1 MALPDKARD
10 DEALRAAL
18 REAGLRATPARVAVL
33 GVLRQGTGPMTHGEV
48 VDRLERHG
56 WDRATIFRNLVAL
69 VDAGFVRRT
78 DVGDHVWRFETR
90 ADDGHQAR
98 GKGHE
103 HAHFL
108 CTGCGEVTC
117 MPELELKLPRGGR
130 VPQSVRSRSVEVQL
144 RGLCDECG

>member
-1 MALPDKARD
+1 MALRHHD
-10 DEALRAAL
+10 DEALRGEL
-18 REAGLRATPARVAVL
+18 RGAGLRATPARVAVL
-33 GVLRQGTGPMTHGEV
+33 GVLRRSGAAMTHGEV
-48 VDRLERHG
+48 ADRLDGRG

-78 DVGDHVWRFETR
+78 DVGDHVWRFEPL
-90 ADDGHQAR
+90 AEGGHAR
-98 GKGHE
+98 HE

-117 MPELELKLPRGGR
+117 MPELELKLPRGGA

-144 RGLCDECG
+144 RGLCDECGTQAAS

>member
-1 MALPDKARD
+1 MTALRQHDE
-10 DEALRAAL
+10 EALRTAL
-18 REAGLRATPARVAVL
+18 RGAGLRATPARVAVL
-33 GVLRQGTGPMTHGEV
+33 GVLRDGDAPMTHGEV
-48 VDRLERHG
+48 ADRLDGRG

-78 DVGDHVWRFETR
+78 DVGDHVWRFEPLVVG
-90 ADDGHQAR
+90 GHAR
-98 GKGHE
+98 HE

-117 MPELELKLPRGGR
+117 MPELELKLPRGGQ

>member
-1 MALPDKARD
+1 MALADRHHD
-10 DEALRAAL
+10 DEALRTEL
-18 REAGLRATPARVAVL
+18 RAAGLRATPARVAVL
-33 GVLRQGTGPMTHGEV
+33 GVLRDGGAPMTHGEV
-48 VDRLERHG
+48 ADRLDGRG

-78 DVGDHVWRFETR
+78 DVGDHVWRFESL
-90 ADDGHQAR
+90 AEDGHGHRTA
-98 GKGHE
+98 HE

-117 MPELELKLPRGGR
+117 MPELELKLPRGGQL
-130 VPQSVRSRSVEVQL
+130 PQSVRSRSVEVQL

>member
-1 MALPDKARD
+1 MALADPHHD
-10 DEALRAAL
+10 DEDLRTEL

-33 GVLRQGTGPMTHGEV
+33 GVLRDGGGPLTHGEV
-48 VDRLERHG
+48 ADRLEGRG

-78 DVGDHVWRFETR
+78 DVGDHVWRFESL
-90 ADDGHQAR
+90 AEDAR
-98 GKGHE
+98 GHRTGHE

-117 MPELELKLPRGGR
+117 MPELELKLPRGGQ

-144 RGLCDECG
+144 RGLCDDCG

>member
-1 MALPDKARD
+1 MGRHHD
-10 DEALRAAL
+10 LRAEL
-18 REAGLRATPARVAVL
+18 RGAGLRATPARVAVL
-33 GVLRQGTGPMTHGEV
+33 GMLRDGGAPMTHGEV
-48 VDRLERHG
+48 ADRLDGRG

-78 DVGDHVWRFETR
+78 DVGDHVWRFEPL
-90 ADDGHQAR
+90 ADGGHER
-98 GKGHE
+98 HE

-117 MPELELKLPRGGR
+117 MPELELKLPRGGGR

>member
-1 MALPDKARD
+1 MAALRHDD
-10 DEALRAAL
+10 DEALRAKL
-18 REAGLRATPARVAVL
+18 RGAGLRATPARVAVL
-33 GVLRQGTGPMTHGEV
+33 GVLRDGGSPMTHGEV
-48 VDRLERHG
+48 ADRLDGRG

-78 DVGDHVWRFETR
+78 DVGDHVWRFER
-90 ADDGHQAR
+90 LAEDGDGQPT
-98 GKGHE
+98 GHE

-117 MPELELKLPRGGR
+117 MPELELKLPRGGQ